1 MSIVKNAAGRLVA
14 LKSRFSQLSG
24 FKKIVILLSII
35 LLAWLIKNQI
45 VKSQSQNPSYQT
57 ATVERGILISS
68 VAASGSVSAGSG
80 VTTTASG
87 IVSAVYVA
95 DGDYVATGQKIVEI
109 NLDQDSLQRQ
119 AAAWSSY

>member
-80 VTTTASG
+80 SAVTTTASG

-95 DGDYVATGQKIVEI
+95 DGDYVATGQK
-109 NLDQDSLQRQ
+109 QPKFRQ
-119 AAAWSSY
+119 SQNELFAVGFV